1 MNYIENQITK
11 KTKVIVQGITG
22 KQGSYHTKLMK
33 NYGTNIVGGV
43 TPGKNGEN
51 VERIKVYGSVQE
63 LLKEKE
69 AEWSINFVPAPY
81 AKNAINEATKNGLNS
96 IVITEGIPIN
106 DMIEVIHNAELKGVN
121 IIGPNCPGI
130 IKPKEFK
137 IGIMPEK
144 PFKKGNIGLVSR
156 SGTLTYEIVETIKQ
170 QKKGISLGVGIGGD
184 PIKGIGFKEMME
196 FFEQDKNT
204 KKIIMVGEIGGKDE
218 ELAADYIKE
227 NMKKEVI
234 AYIAGKKAKPGKRMG
249 HAGAIIEGKEGTAQ
263 KKIKYLEKKG
273 ISVATIPQEIKKLI

>member
-22 KQGSYHTKLMK
+22 KQGSYHTKIMK
-33 NYGTNIVGGV
+33 KYGTNIVGGV

-69 AEWSINFVPAPY
+69 AEWSINFVPAPH

-204 KKIIMVGEIGGKDE
+204 KKIIMVGEIGGRE
-218 ELAADYIKE
+218 EEQAADYIKE

-249 HAGAIIEGKEGTAQ
+249 HAGAIIEGKEDTAQ

-273 ISVATIPQEIKKLI
+273 ISVTTIPQEIQKLI

>member
-22 KQGSYHTKLMK
+22 KQGSYHTKIMK
-33 NYGTNIVGGV
+33 KYGTNIVGGV

-69 AEWSINFVPAPY
+69 AEWSINFVPAPH

-204 KKIIMVGEIGGKDE
+204 KKIIMVGEIGGRE
-218 ELAADYIKE
+218 EEQAADYIKE

-249 HAGAIIEGKEGTAQ
+249 HAGAIIEGKEDTAQ

-273 ISVATIPQEIKKLI
+273 ISVATIPQEIQKLI